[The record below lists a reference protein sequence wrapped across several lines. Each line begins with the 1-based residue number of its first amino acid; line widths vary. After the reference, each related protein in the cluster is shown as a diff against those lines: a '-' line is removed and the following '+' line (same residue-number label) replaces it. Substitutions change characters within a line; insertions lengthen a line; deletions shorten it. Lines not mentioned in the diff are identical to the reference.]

1 MTSVAARL
9 PWRRRPASLTEVT
22 GGPEVTAKIGYLSS
36 IEIFAGLTDARL
48 QWIKETTSMFTCPR
62 GGMIYTP
69 GETGEVAFLLKRGLV
84 QLYQLSPEGKRLVVG
99 TLAPGAFFGDMP
111 LLGQTMAD
119 TYAEA
124 ARECLICAMGQEDL
138 EALLL
143 AEPRV
148 ALRTLAV
155 VGRRVNEQRAALGDV
170 VFKSV
175 PGRVASL
182 LLRLAADARGDM
194 ISGLSHQDLADMAGI
209 ARETMTHTLNEFT
222 HIGAVELKRL
232 VVTLR
237 DYEMLA
243 ALAAR

>member
-1 MTSVAARL
+1 MNSVTARL

-48 QWIKETTSMFTCPR
+48 QWIKETTTMFTCPR

-99 TLAPGAFFGDMP
+99 MLPPGAFFGDMP

-124 ARECLICAMGQEDL
+124 ARECLICAMGQGDL

-155 VGRRVNEQRAALGDV
+155 VGRRVNEQRVVLGEG

-175 PGRVASL
+175 PGRVSS
-182 LLRLAADARGDM
+182 LLRLATDARGNT
-194 ISGLSHQDLADMAGI
+194 ITGFSHQDLADMAGI
-209 ARETMTHTLNEFT
+209 ARETMTHTLNEFA
-222 HIGAVELKRL
+222 HIGAIELKRL

-237 DYEMLA
+237 NHEMLD